1 MRRIKM
7 SEDLI
12 KEYTGLIPEKL
23 LDDVRKHLPPK
34 AKKADV
40 KKILDLLKEEYDSI
54 QVEAG
59 ECVGLVAAESIGE
72 PGTQMTLNTKHFGG
86 VAELQVTLGLPR
98 LIEIFD
104 GRENISTPMMEI
116 HLKNQKCSVEEVTK
130 IAGKIKET
138 PLSELAQSFEVNIAD
153 ATIEVE
159 LDKEAVAQAGI
170 RVATIVKRLQ
180 LGLKNVSVKNKD
192 DTILIKVTKEGDEL
206 NKLYHVKEESK
217 KVFVSGIKGVS
228 QVLPV
233 KIGDRYVIK
242 TAGSNLKSVLKM
254 DEVDPYKT
262 KSNDIHEIRKVLGLE
277 AARQMIIDE
286 AINVLETQGLDI
298 NIRHIMIAADTM
310 TVAGEIRGITRYGIV
325 GEKSSVLA
333 RASFETPIKHII
345 SASERGEIDELNSV
359 IENVMINQPV
369 PIGTGLPGLR
379 TKEEG
384 KPK

>member
-1 MRRIKM
+1 M
-7 SEDLI
+7 SEELI
-12 KEYTGLIPEKL
+12 KEYIDVIPNSL
-23 LDDVRKHLPPK
+23 LDQVRKHLPAK
-34 AKKADV
+34 AKKAEV
-40 KKILDLLKEEYDSI
+40 KKILELLREEFDNMQI
-54 QVEAG
+54 EAG

-104 GRENISTPMMEI
+104 GRQNISTPMMEI
-116 HLKNQKCSVEEVTK
+116 YLKNPKCSVEEVTK

-138 PLSELAQSFEVNIAD
+138 PLSELAKSFEVNIAD

-180 LGLKNVSVKNKD
+180 TGLKNVNVKNKED
-192 DTILIKVTKEGDEL
+192 IIFIKVTKEGDEL
-206 NKLYHVKEESK
+206 NKLYAVKETSK
-217 KVFVSGIKGVS
+217 GVFVSGIKGVT

-233 KIGDRYVIK
+233 KIGEEYVIK

-254 DEVDPYKT
+254 DEIDTYKT
-262 KSNDIHEIRKVLGLE
+262 RTNDIFETCKVLGLE
-277 AARQMIIDE
+277 AARQLIIDE
-286 AINVLETQGLDI
+286 ALNVLETQGLDI
-298 NIRHIMIAADTM
+298 NIRHIMLAADTM

-325 GEKSSVLA
+325 GQKSSVLA

-345 SASERGEIDELNSV
+345 AAAERGEIDKLNSV

-379 TKEEG
+379 TKEQG
-384 KPK
+384 KGT